1 MLAKGS
7 GRARHR
13 VYNRWTMELF
23 LSHLPHIV
31 PAAVGLAFLIR
42 FGIVARRSPPA
53 DLSDE
58 ELRTWQAGTHGRDR
72 GPGGSSSG
80 EVEAKQA

>member
-1 MLAKGS
+1 
-7 GRARHR
+7 
-13 VYNRWTMELF
+13 MELF

-53 DLSDE
+53 DLSDD
-58 ELRTWQAGTHGRDR
+58 ELRTWQAGTHGR
-72 GPGGSSSG
+72 GGSSSR

>member
-1 MLAKGS
+1 MQ
-7 GRARHR
+7 
-13 VYNRWTMELF
+13 LF

-42 FGIVARRSPPA
+42 FGIVTRRSPPA

-58 ELRTWQAGTHGRDR
+58 ELRTWQAGKHDHKQGAG
-72 GPGGSSSG
+72 GPPSGG
-80 EVEAKQA
+80 VEAKQV